1 MVAVTEVVDMVA
13 VTEGHMKCHMVEVME
28 VILSTEG
35 SQDTEVMLNMAV
47 TVMAV
52 MAMASS
58 SMESTATMASSS
70 MESTESMATIEH
82 VTIAL
87 ELVF

>member
-1 MVAVTEVVDMVA
+1 
-13 VTEGHMKCHMVEVME
+13 MKCHMVEVME
-28 VILSTEG
+28 VILGTEG
-35 SQDTEVMLNMAV
+35 SQDMEVMLNMAV

-58 SMESTATMASSS
+58 SMESSSMESTATMASSS
-70 MESTESMATIEH
+70 MESTATTIEH